1 MGHTRS
7 ACARGLALALAVTLV
22 AGGVAGPTSARAGD
36 LPARNQALLLLRV
49 LAYDRNLKQ
58 RARAAVTVVVLYLPG
73 DRGSEQRGAALASAF
88 EEVAR
93 AAVVS
98 GLPVKVESLPYR
110 DVPELEA
117 RLRELHPALACV
129 DPSLAPAVPDI
140 VQASRRLGVLTADGS
155 RTLVEAG
162 LSVGI
167 VAQTDRAGLIVNLKA
182 SRQEGVDFD
191 SALLALSDVVRD

>member
-1 MGHTRS
+1 MRLRLTTGTR
-7 ACARGLALALAVTLV
+7 ALLLALAAALMVGA
-22 AGGVAGPTSARAGD
+22 AAGPASARAGD

-58 RARAAVTVVVLYLPG
+58 RAQSTVTVVVLYRPG
-73 DRGSEQRGAALASAF
+73 DRASEERGAALVSAF

-93 AAVVS
+93 AAVVG
-98 GLPVKVESLPYR
+98 GLPVKVEGVPYR

-117 RLRELHPALACV
+117 RLRALHPALAYV

-140 VQASRRLGVLTADGS
+140 VQTSRRLGVLTADGS
-155 RTLVEAG
+155 RALVEAG
-162 LSVGI
+162 LSVGV
-167 VAQTDRAGLIVNLKA
+167 VAQTDRAGLIVNLRA

-191 SALLALSDVVRD
+191 SALLALSDVLRD